1 MELIVVILVIVI
13 AILGYQLYRVNIRVE
28 QRVKEKYDSWKSKDY
43 EYIKREQRDI
53 AQREANSRLNRLN
66 EEVNRKARE
75 QYENWQ
81 QREIERITLEQKKI
95 AQQEAELLLRQWK
108 EENTKQIRQEAIE
121 KSKSVITGKITEHFV
136 PYLPGFSFNPKDTRF
151 LGSPID
157 LIVFDGLD
165 HGNLKGI
172 WLVEV
177 KTGSSSLSK
186 KQRQVR
192 DAVRDLRVKWLEI
205 KR

>member
-28 QRVKEKYDSWKSKDY
+28 QRVKEQYDSWKSKDY

-108 EENTKQIRQEAIE
+108 EENTKQIREQAIE

-136 PYLPGFSFNPKDTRF
+136 PYLPDFSFNPKDTRF

-165 HGNLKGI
+165 NGNLKGI